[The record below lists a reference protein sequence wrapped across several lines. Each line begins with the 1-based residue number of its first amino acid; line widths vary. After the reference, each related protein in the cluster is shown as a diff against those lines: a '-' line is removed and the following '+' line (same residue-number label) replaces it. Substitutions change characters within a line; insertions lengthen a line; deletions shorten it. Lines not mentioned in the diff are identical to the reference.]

1 MRLTLLLILIN
12 VGVFIYTVQNLPYF
26 IENYGVSSDSLAEG
40 RYTNIITA
48 IFIHNGVL
56 HLLGNMLVLFFVG
69 KAVEKYTNGIT
80 YLVIYF
86 LSGILPN
93 LTISLFNFVVGNII
107 AVGASAAI
115 SGLIG
120 FGAFKLSGKWILSP
134 IRLIPIPMPFML
146 AGALYAFLNLAG
158 VFVIKENIN
167 IASGGHLFGGVI
179 GALFG
184 LAGERRK
191 LRKIAVFL
199 LLMIFISLLPYF
211 IRYIGGYLL

>member
-1 MRLTLLLILIN
+1 MRLTLLLVLIN
-12 VGVFIYTVQNLPYF
+12 VGVFAYTFLNLPYF
-26 IENYGVSSDSLAEG
+26 IENYGISSSSVIEG
-40 RYTNIITA
+40 KYINIVTA
-48 IFIHNGVL
+48 MFIHNGIL

-69 KAVEKYTNGIT
+69 KTIEKHTNSIT
-80 YLVIYF
+80 YLAVYF

-93 LTISLFNFVVGNII
+93 LSISLFNFIVGDII

-134 IRLIPIPMPFML
+134 IRFIPIPMPFIL
-146 AGALYAFLNLAG
+146 AGALYTFLNLAG

-167 IASGGHLFGGVI
+167 IAAGAHLFGGVI

-184 LAGERRK
+184 LVGEQHK
-191 LRKIAVFL
+191 LRKIVIFFL
-199 LLMIFISLLPYF
+199 LIAFISLLPYLL
-211 IRYIGGYLL
+211 RYLF